1 MIDTTSAVMVK
12 MIRHTTPILVLLT
25 VMLLGC
31 GLFNGEEHTPES
43 DPVTPSAASEG
54 LQSCGEEPPDSDPV
68 TPSVEPTVVSDG
80 EQILGAAPIIYLGST
95 SLEERILAY
104 PVIARVRLDSVTLT
118 VESGATYEGQKCLAL
133 LEFNFSVQEYLKGAP
148 PTGSGGSGATNIV
161 AVWAAAPFFDTQQE
175 VEAALPDIVAA
186 RDAQWDNREAI
197 VFLQNSEMS
206 LPSTEQAERYYLAWG
221 GSWTIPDD
229 GYSIASLHNKLW
241 LPAAAAIGAPS
252 RPSGDQQ
259 SFLMDVPPATGT
271 ASTITLGEMKGR
283 IAAVTSR
290 FNAVDTEE
298 YRECVRLTYQYERQD
313 RHYWATYPDRPE
325 GSVYGNVPPHEHELD
340 SGLAMGSIL
349 YEDELGFGQTADNL
363 NQLWLDGGDVDLFNV
378 EFGEPAPYD
387 STGDGVNDIVNFTR
401 KVLSVR
407 PLPEGVYR
415 FHYNVRGTAYT
426 LCDGW
431 TVRYEWTVTVNAP
444 EGTLHEAFF
453 DPVTDGTVVAADGA
467 NGVLDPATFSDAN
480 GTSATI
486 ERIAWEPG
494 TGESGTVKLKLSP
507 HDGIA
512 DHTMDFIALDG
523 SLSLSLQ
530 VDDATV
536 DATTGTLSWAVTSQP
551 WQDGDKLMLRVREE

>member
-43 DPVTPSAASEG
+43 DPSAASEG

-95 SLEERILAY
+95 SLEERILASS
-104 PVIARVRLDSVTLT
+104 VIARVRLDSTTST

-161 AVWAAAPFFDTQQE
+161 AVWAAAPFFDTRQE
-175 VEAALPDIVAA
+175 AEAALPDIVAA